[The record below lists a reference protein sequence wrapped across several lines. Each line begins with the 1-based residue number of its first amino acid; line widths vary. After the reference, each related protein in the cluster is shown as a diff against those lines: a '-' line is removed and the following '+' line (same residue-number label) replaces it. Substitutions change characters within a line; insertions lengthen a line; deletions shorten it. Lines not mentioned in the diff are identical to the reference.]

1 LTTVAAPDTTLC
13 DFTVTAYIGPMARP
27 RSFDPD
33 EALNLAR
40 DVFWRKG
47 FQGTSLDDITAAT
60 GLAKPSLYAAF
71 GDKNALFLK
80 VLDRYHERIVANAE
94 RVLKEGP
101 SARDAIERWL
111 TGFVPFCSGVKG
123 TRGCLSVNTAADG
136 ASDQKEVRNR
146 LERFNRKLEQLLSNR
161 LRADRAQFSDAFDP
175 DHTAHAI
182 MAIYMGLM
190 VLAKDAPD
198 AARVRA
204 TLNQAM
210 KLFA

>member
-1 LTTVAAPDTTLC
+1 
-13 DFTVTAYIGPMARP
+13 MARP

-33 EALNLAR
+33 EALDAAR
-40 DVFWRKG
+40 DVFWQKG

-80 VLDRYHERIVANAE
+80 VLDRYHARIVANAE
-94 RVLKEGP
+94 RILDEGP

-111 TGFVPFCSGVKG
+111 KGFVPFCSGIKG
-123 TRGCLSVNTAADG
+123 SRGCLSVNTAADG
-136 ASDQKEVRNR
+136 VSDQKEIRKR
-146 LERFNRKLEQLLSNR
+146 IERFNRKLEQVLRNR
-161 LRADRAQFSDAFDP
+161 LHADRAQFLDTFDP
-175 DHTAHAI
+175 DAAAHTI
-182 MAIYMGLM
+182 MAIYLGLM
-190 VLAKDAPD
+190 VLAKEAPD

-210 KLFA
+210 KLLS

>member
-1 LTTVAAPDTTLC
+1 
-13 DFTVTAYIGPMARP
+13 MARP

-33 EALNLAR
+33 EALDLAR
-40 DVFWRKG
+40 DVFWQNG

-80 VLDRYHERIVANAE
+80 VLDRYHASIVANAE
-94 RVLKEGP
+94 RVLNQGP

-111 TGFVPFCSGVKG
+111 TGFVPYCSGTKG
-123 TRGCLSVNTAADG
+123 IRGCLSVNTAADG
-136 ASDQKEVRNR
+136 ISDQKDVRDR
-146 LERFNRKLEQLLSNR
+146 VEGFNRKLEQLLSGR

-175 DHTAHAI
+175 DAAAHTI
-182 MAIYMGLM
+182 MAIYLGLM
-190 VLAKDAPD
+190 IMAKDAPA

-204 TLNQAM
+204 TLNQAL
-210 KLFA
+210 KLLA

>member
-1 LTTVAAPDTTLC
+1 
-13 DFTVTAYIGPMARP
+13 MARP

-33 EALNLAR
+33 EALDLAR
-40 DVFWRKG
+40 DVFWRNG

-80 VLDRYHERIVANAE
+80 VLDRYHASIVANAE
-94 RVLKEGP
+94 RVLNQGP

-111 TGFVPFCSGVKG
+111 TGFVPYCSGTKG
-123 TRGCLSVNTAADG
+123 IRGCLSVNTAADG
-136 ASDQKEVRNR
+136 ISDQRDVRDR
-146 LERFNRKLEQLLSNR
+146 VERFNRKLEQLLSNR

-175 DHTAHAI
+175 DAAAHTI
-182 MAIYMGLM
+182 MAIYLGLM
-190 VLAKDAPD
+190 IMAKDAPA

-204 TLNQAM
+204 TLNQAL
-210 KLFA
+210 KLLA

>member
-1 LTTVAAPDTTLC
+1 
-13 DFTVTAYIGPMARP
+13 MARP
-27 RSFDPD
+27 RSFNPD
-33 EALNLAR
+33 EALDLAR

-80 VLDRYHERIVANAE
+80 VLDRYHERIIANAE
-94 RVLKEGP
+94 PVLNDGP

-111 TGFVPFCSGVKG
+111 TGFVPFCSGVRG
-123 TRGCLSVNTAADG
+123 SRGCLSINTAADG
-136 ASDQKEVRNR
+136 ASEQKEIRKKV
-146 LERFNRKLEQLLSNR
+146 ERFNRKLEELLRSR
-161 LRADRAQFSDAFDP
+161 LRADRTQFSDAFDP
-175 DHTAHAI
+175 DSVAHTI
-182 MAIYMGLM
+182 MAIYLGLM
-190 VLAKDAPD
+190 VMAKGAPD

-210 KLFA
+210 KLLA

>member
-1 LTTVAAPDTTLC
+1 
-13 DFTVTAYIGPMARP
+13 MARP

-33 EALNLAR
+33 EALDLAR
-40 DVFWRKG
+40 DVFWQQG

-80 VLDRYHERIVANAE
+80 ILERYHARIVAQAE
-94 RVLKEGP
+94 RIINDGP
-101 SARDAIERWL
+101 SARDAVHRWL

-136 ASDQKEVRNR
+136 AAVQKEVRKRIEGFNRR
-146 LERFNRKLEQLLSNR
+146 LEELLRDR
-161 LRADRAQFSDAFDP
+161 LRADRAQFAAGFDP
-175 DHTAHAI
+175 DATAHTI
-182 MAIYMGLM
+182 MAIYTGLM

-204 TLNQAM
+204 TLDQTL
-210 KLFA
+210 KLLV

>member
-1 LTTVAAPDTTLC
+1 
-13 DFTVTAYIGPMARP
+13 MARP

-33 EALNLAR
+33 QALDLAR

-47 FQGTSLDDITAAT
+47 FQSTSLDDVTAAT

-80 VLDRYHERIVANAE
+80 VLDRYHHRIVANAE
-94 RVLKEGP
+94 RVLNEGP
-101 SARDAIERWL
+101 SARDAVERWL
-111 TGFVPFCSGVKG
+111 AGFVPFCSGVRG
-123 TRGCLSVNTAADG
+123 NRGCLSVNTAADG

-146 LERFNRKLEQLLSNR
+146 VERFNRKLEQLLSDR

-175 DHTAHAI
+175 DSAAHTI
-182 MAIYMGLM
+182 MAIYLGLM
-190 VLAKDAPD
+190 VMAKDAPD
-198 AARVRA
+198 AASVRA

-210 KLFA
+210 KLLA

>member
-1 LTTVAAPDTTLC
+1 LKTFAALDAALC
-13 DFTVTAYIGPMARP
+13 DFAASAYIGSMARP
-27 RSFDPD
+27 RSFDPG
-33 EALNLAR
+33 EALDLAR

-80 VLDRYHERIVANAE
+80 VLGRYHERIVANAE
-94 RVLKEGP
+94 RILREGP
-101 SARDAIERWL
+101 SAREAIERWL
-111 TGFVPFCSGVKG
+111 TGFVPFCSGAKG
-123 TRGCLSVNTAADG
+123 ARGCLSVNTAADG
-136 ASDQKEVRNR
+136 ASDQKEVRKGI
-146 LERFNRKLEQLLSNR
+146 ERFNRKLEQLLSNR

-175 DHTAHAI
+175 DDTAHTI
-182 MAIYMGLM
+182 MAIYLGLM
-190 VLAKDAPD
+190 VMAKDAPD

-210 KLFA
+210 RLLA

>member
-1 LTTVAAPDTTLC
+1 
-13 DFTVTAYIGPMARP
+13 MARP

-33 EALNLAR
+33 EALDAAR
-40 DVFWRKG
+40 DVFWQKG

-80 VLDRYHERIVANAE
+80 VLDRYHARIVANAE
-94 RVLKEGP
+94 RILNERP

-111 TGFVPFCSGVKG
+111 KGFVPFCSGIKG
-123 TRGCLSVNTAADG
+123 SRGCLSVNTAADG
-136 ASDQKEVRNR
+136 ASDQKEVRNSIA
-146 LERFNRKLEQLLSNR
+146 RFNRKLEELLRNR

-175 DHTAHAI
+175 DAAAHTI
-182 MAIYMGLM
+182 MAIYLGLM
-190 VLAKDAPD
+190 VLAKEVPD

-210 KLFA
+210 KLLD

>member
-1 LTTVAAPDTTLC
+1 
-13 DFTVTAYIGPMARP
+13 MARP
-27 RSFDPD
+27 RNFDPD
-33 EALNLAR
+33 EALDLAR
-40 DVFWRKG
+40 DVFWRNG

-80 VLDRYHERIVANAE
+80 VLDRYHASIVANAE
-94 RVLKEGP
+94 RVLNQGP

-111 TGFVPFCSGVKG
+111 TGFVPYCSGTKG
-123 TRGCLSVNTAADG
+123 IRGCLSVNTAADG
-136 ASDQKEVRNR
+136 ISDQKDVRDR
-146 LERFNRKLEQLLSNR
+146 VERFNRKLEQLLSNR

-175 DHTAHAI
+175 DAAAHTI
-182 MAIYMGLM
+182 MAIYLGLM
-190 VLAKDAPD
+190 IMAKDAPA

-210 KLFA
+210 NLLA